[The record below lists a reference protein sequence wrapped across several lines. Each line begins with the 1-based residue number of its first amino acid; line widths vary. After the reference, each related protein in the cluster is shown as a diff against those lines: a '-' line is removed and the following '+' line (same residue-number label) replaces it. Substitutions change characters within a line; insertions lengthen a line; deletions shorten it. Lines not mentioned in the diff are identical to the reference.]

1 MKSKISIFALSF
13 ATVCMMSSCLGDK
26 DDTEVVT
33 YDDTAI
39 TGLTLGTL
47 KRYFETN
54 GKKDSAEVEGSKYKL
69 YIDQYSGTITN
80 APDSLPVGTNLKKIM
95 FASVS
100 ALNGSSNYVFW
111 KSLTS
116 DSIYYFNSTT
126 SIDFSQ
132 PRELYVFSTSG
143 QYSKKYTVNIVA
155 HKEAADSFKWN
166 KLDIDNDI
174 KNYTRVKAG
183 ICNNNLVVL
192 GKTASGTEFKTLV
205 DGSWKKTRSFSAN
218 ATMTTDGNTIYVAD
232 GGVIYSSSDAKN
244 WNTVSAN
251 VKSVI
256 GVCGKEMFAMS
267 NANKLM
273 MSLDNG
279 VSWKNENIDDDAKY
293 IPSSDVNFVSSTTDS
308 NADVKRAFVIGNSS
322 ANSKKAEV
330 WSKIIEENAKKDQS
344 WVYQNFNESN
354 SYYLPRLSNL
364 SVALYDK
371 DLFAIG
377 GECDKLYYSKDC
389 GICWKEN
396 DKFKLPEGFSASTA
410 SIAVDDDN
418 FIWIVCTGSGQ
429 VWKGRLNKMGWD
441 NKE

>member
-1 MKSKISIFALSF
+1 MEKDNKEEKDNNEQKESTDNNDNFYLKEMKEELNKAAKEFRS
-13 ATVCMMSSCLGDK
+13 G
-26 DDTEVVT
+26 
-33 YDDTAI
+33 
-39 TGLTLGTL
+39 
-47 KRYFETN
+47 ETN

-100 ALNGSSNYVFW
+100 ALNGSSNCVFW

-155 HKEAADSFKWN
+155 HKEVADSFKWN

-256 GVCGKEMFAMS
+256 GICGKEMFAMS
-267 NANKLM
+267 NANKLI

-322 ANSKKAEV
+322 ANAKKAEV

-418 FIWIVCTGSGQ
+418 FVWIVCTGSGQ